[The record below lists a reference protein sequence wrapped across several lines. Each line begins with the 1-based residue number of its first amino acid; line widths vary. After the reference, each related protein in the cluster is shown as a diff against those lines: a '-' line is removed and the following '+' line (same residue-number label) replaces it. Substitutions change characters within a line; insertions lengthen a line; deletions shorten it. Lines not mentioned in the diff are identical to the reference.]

1 MAPVAAITI
10 GGRELNPAL
19 GGILA
24 VIVGLAMVGFGGY
37 DYVQQNDAVENA
49 VEVNA
54 TVTETDIDSISN
66 RRAAPDYQPEVTLE
80 YSYGGETYTGG
91 SVFPA
96 SISKD
101 YDTRS
106 AAESRLEGY
115 EVGETTT
122 AYVDP
127 DAPGDAFLVRE
138 TTNEPLKFAG
148 IGGFMML
155 LGGWSVFKSWFRE
168 S

>member
-1 MAPVAAITI
+1 MAPLAAITI
-10 GGRELNPAL
+10 GGRELDPGL

-24 VIVGLAMVGFGGY
+24 VAIGLAIAGFGAY

-49 VEVNA
+49 IEVNA
-54 TVTETDIDSISN
+54 TVTEMHIDTVSN
-66 RRAAPDYQPEVTLE
+66 RRAASDYKPIVTLE

-101 YDTRS
+101 YDTKS
-106 AAESRLEGY
+106 AAESQLEEY

-127 DAPGDAFLVRE
+127 DAPGNAFLLKE
-138 TTNEPLKFAG
+138 TTNAPLKFAG
-148 IGGFMML
+148 IGGFLML
-155 LGGWSVFKSWFRE
+155 LGGRSLFKGWRGS
-168 S
+168 

>member
-1 MAPVAAITI
+1 MPPVAAITI
-10 GGRELNPAL
+10 GGRELDPAL
-19 GGILA
+19 GGVIA
-24 VIVGLAMVGFGGY
+24 VGVGLAMVGFGGY
-37 DYVQQNDAVENA
+37 DYVQQNDAVE
-49 VEVNA
+49 VNA
-54 TVTETDIDSISN
+54 TVTETDVDRNSN
-66 RRAAPDYQPEVTLE
+66 RRAAPDYRPEVSLE

-127 DAPGDAFLVRE
+127 DAPGDAFLVTE

-148 IGGFMML
+148 IGGFLML
-155 LGGWSVFKSWFRE
+155 LGGWSVFKSRFRE